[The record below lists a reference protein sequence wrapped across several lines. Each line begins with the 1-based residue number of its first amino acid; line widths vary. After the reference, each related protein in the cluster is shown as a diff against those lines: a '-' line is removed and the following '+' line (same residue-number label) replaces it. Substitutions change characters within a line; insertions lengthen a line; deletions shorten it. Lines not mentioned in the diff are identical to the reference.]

1 MRNSFNILVTKSVF
15 GFFLVLL
22 LSFAACK
29 SVVPV
34 PDDKFLTRSVT
45 VGGQT
50 YGYRVYLPP
59 DRVVDQK
66 TPVMLYLHGS
76 NRRGEDNRS
85 QVEDLADSIK
95 WYPENFPFIIVF
107 PQCRPDTFWAGPMT
121 DQAIA
126 ALDQTV
132 KEFNGDERRLYLA
145 GYSMGG
151 FGTWQTALTYPNRF
165 AALVPVAGGIEPVGT
180 ISDEDRKLLSQQ
192 VITAA
197 AAPDP
202 YHAYA
207 QALAKTPIWV
217 VHGADDEAVPVDGAR
232 KIVAAL
238 KAAGDKDVNYT
249 EIEGVGHG
257 SVAIAFA
264 DNKLAEWLK
273 KQELPE

>member
-1 MRNSFNILVTKSVF
+1 M
-15 GFFLVLL
+15 
-22 LSFAACK
+22 A
-29 SVVPV
+29 
-34 PDDKFLTRSVT
+34 
-45 VGGQT
+45 
-50 YGYRVYLPP
+50 
-59 DRVVDQK
+59 
-66 TPVMLYLHGS
+66 
-76 NRRGEDNRS
+76 
-85 QVEDLADSIK
+85 
-95 WYPENFPFIIVF
+95 
-107 PQCRPDTFWAGPMT
+107 
-121 DQAIA
+121 DQAVA

-151 FGTWQTALTYPNRF
+151 FGTWQTALTYPNKF

-180 ISDEDRKLLSQQ
+180 ISEEDRKLLSQP
-192 VITAA
+192 VIAAA

-202 YHAYA
+202 YRAYA
-207 QALAKTPIWV
+207 QTLAKTPVWV

-238 KAAGDKDVNYT
+238 KAAGDRDVNYT
-249 EIEGVGHG
+249 ELEGVGHG